1 MNFEKRSKK
10 NGGVEIS
17 RASDGLTTTWRCPVS
32 SSSWSSRL
40 ADCLFNIYRP
50 SRERGRDTHC
60 VRVGVQR
67 RLAGCT
73 WRRGRDFPL
82 FSVKFSAFMYSTG
95 FMSYSTVY
103 WVDVVPCS
111 AGYKFSNRFDMY
123 LEAAR
128 HIHVLERPNTLY
140 PHGTPNT
147 IWKNCIKQ

>member
-95 FMSYSTVY
+95 FMSYSFQLCSVYRRIIGRKMCMLGRTQSRQPYSTCIRRLHGIYVYTTAYTVY
-103 WVDVVPCS
+103 DGIYV
-111 AGYKFSNRFDMY
+111 Y
-123 LEAAR
+123 
-128 HIHVLERPNTLY
+128 
-140 PHGTPNT
+140 
-147 IWKNCIKQ
+147 